1 MLNFSLKRLRDSHEG
16 PWLFVDLTM
25 LFLLVVNLLWI
36 LLDSLFAAE
45 FVQSNLTALS
55 PSLVQAYLPL
65 HANFAIIDLGFI
77 SIFLTEF
84 CVRWVVAIYRKEYM
98 RWYFFPFIH
107 WYDLIG
113 CIPLSGARIFR
124 LLRVFSILYRLQKYQ
139 IIDLRKTALYRFL
152 MFYYNVFVE
161 ELSDRIVIKVL
172 SDAQQDLAAG
182 SPLIDD
188 ISRKVLAT
196 RQHTLTEWAAAML
209 VHIGE
214 SIADQEHGETVR
226 EHVKQSVG
234 HAVRKNNEVSTL
246 RLIPVLGGKIEVTLE
261 NAVTDIV
268 TQSIINL
275 LQDITPNKLND
286 LLKHGLN
293 KFSAEEKSLDSEVLL
308 IINEC
313 IELVKEHVGHQRWK
327 SELDTA
333 PQTTSNMSK

>member
-1 MLNFSLKRLRDSHEG
+1 MLNFSFKRLRDSHEG
-16 PWLFVDLTM
+16 PWLFIDLSM
-25 LFLLVVNLLWI
+25 LFLLAVNLIWI
-36 LLDSLFAAE
+36 LLDALFATEIVHAG
-45 FVQSNLTALS
+45 LTSLS
-55 PSLVQAYLPL
+55 PTLVQAYRPL
-65 HANFAIIDLGFI
+65 HANFAIIDLVFV
-77 SIFLTEF
+77 SIFLAEF
-84 CVRWVVAIYRKEYM
+84 CLRWIVAIKRKEYM

-139 IIDLRKTALYRFL
+139 IIDLRSTALYQFV

-172 SDAQQDLAAG
+172 NDAQEDLAAG
-182 SPLIDD
+182 SPLIDE

-196 RQHTLTEWAAAML
+196 RQHALNEWAAAML
-209 VHIGE
+209 VHIGD

-226 EHVKQSVG
+226 DHVKQSVG
-234 HAVRKNNEVSTL
+234 LAVRKNDQVSSL
-246 RLIPVLGGKIEVTLE
+246 RLIPVLGSRIEITLE

-275 LQDITPNKLND
+275 LQNITPDKLDN

-293 KFSAEEKSLDSEVLL
+293 KFSAEEKSIEREALL
-308 IINEC
+308 VITEC
-313 IELVKEHVGHQRWK
+313 IELIKEHVGQQQWK
-327 SELDTA
+327 NAFDTV
-333 PQTTSNMSK
+333 PQNTSDVSK